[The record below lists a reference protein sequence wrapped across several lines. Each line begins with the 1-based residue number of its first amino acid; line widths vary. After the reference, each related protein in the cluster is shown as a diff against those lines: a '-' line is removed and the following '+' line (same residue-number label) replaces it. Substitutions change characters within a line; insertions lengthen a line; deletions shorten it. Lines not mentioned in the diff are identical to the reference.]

1 MTYRREEAEKIIK
14 INREQLN
21 ISDEQTA
28 LAYAIDCGKG
38 EEMTNALQPRIKQRS
53 LFGIF
58 RSSGESLI
66 DILERVCRSES
77 TSEHELTLDEKSA
90 ENGKKK
96 TADEWI
102 KYWNKIKDGRVM
114 ASMGDLYAN
123 FKIIKKMRE
132 SGTAEGQA
140 KAQSYLNGLREDFI
154 WESNEGGLIA
164 NTRLFYSANSLD
176 ARVVQHYK
184 CKKPELTKE
193 RVIEVPVY
201 EGTLIEEVADS
212 GSGLTYLQ
220 TILDTEDDAE
230 IIIQTLEFIGSK
242 SRSDIFSWTAPT
254 KSEKYYTRAKMPER
268 AVWLNSGTGRFYLN
282 CSSSPISGIGRAR
295 RVRGAS
301 VSEQEARK

>member
-1 MTYRREEAEKIIK
+1 MTYHREEAEKIIK

-28 LAYAIDCGKG
+28 LAYAINCGKG
-38 EEMTNALQPRIKQRS
+38 EEMDQALRQCMKQKS

-123 FKIIKKMRE
+123 FKIIRKMRE
-132 SGTAEGQA
+132 SGTVEGQA

-230 IIIQTLEFIGSK
+230 TIIQTLEFIGSK

-254 KSEKYYTRAKMPER
+254 KSEKYYTRAEMPER
-268 AVWLNSGTGRFYLN
+268 AVWLLSNTDRFNLN
-282 CSSSPISGIGRAR
+282 CDSPIYYYGRAR